1 MENKIIEMTIDE
13 LDDETRV
20 EKISFVDDPAIKR
33 EWLAFQKHGQAFK
46 IQSEEKR
53 IVSGALMVADLPIF
67 RRSKTGEEYYV
78 VFNAETIKK
87 IVFKFMREGRL
98 SMVNEMHEKDVDGV
112 FMFESILIDQE
123 RGIGTPSG
131 HDTLPNGS
139 WFGSFKVDNDAVW
152 AKVKDGTFRGFSV
165 EGIFDEAIERDID
178 SRIISALREILEAN

>member
-78 VFNAETIKK
+78 V
-87 IVFKFMREGRL
+87 
-98 SMVNEMHEKDVDGV
+98 SMLKPLRKSCSNSCARV
-112 FMFESILIDQE
+112 
-123 RGIGTPSG
+123 
-131 HDTLPNGS
+131 
-139 WFGSFKVDNDAVW
+139 
-152 AKVKDGTFRGFSV
+152 GFQWLTRCTRRMWM
-165 EGIFDEAIERDID
+165 ACLCLK
-178 SRIISALREILEAN
+178 AY